1 MKKFKQFRAEQQYIT
16 EVGPFASAM
25 MGAMGVIGLGF
36 AGWKAFKKTKEAIKG
51 YRETKADKK
60 ARKEDGFTMSLKVY
74 NPATD
79 KEELQDFYVDPKEG
93 NPDLEKLGYKL
104 PKTLGGGIK
113 APSDDELDKMEKEA
127 GKKAKRANAGIKRK
141 IKSGNY
147 DPDDLTTDQQTQLSD
162 KTTKAEKEKT
172 AKEKGEKAAAGK
184 SVSDWVG
191 HEPTDEIPAGM
202 KTKVKEKER
211 KALGGHKDV
220 LAYRDRWDMKP
231 EASLTGWK
239 KWYDDPEDKDDFE
252 YITTDEQ
259 KKKTDARA
267 GQNEPTG
274 GGSGNNTPKVT
285 KRVTKSAA
293 AHTNPKDLKRAGV
306 QTTGRILNFGEF
318 ISEDVMKDL
327 LKAGKSKKD
336 SEITLDDGAD
346 IPIDPL
352 TSQILVKYIEGLS
365 SSEKKRTIQQIQRTE
380 RAFMKVLGKAHENT

>member
-25 MGAMGVIGLGF
+25 MGAMCIIGLGVG
-36 AGWKAFKKTKEAIKG
+36 GWKLFKTAKEKIKG

-79 KEELQDFYVDPKEG
+79 KEELEDFYVDPKEG

-127 GKKAKRANAGIKRK
+127 NKKSKRANAGIKRK

-147 DPDDLTTDQQTQLSD
+147 DPDDLTTDQQDQLAGKEKEASD
-162 KTTKAEKEKT
+162 KAA
-172 AKEKGEKAAAGK
+172 AKEKEDTAASEMG
-184 SVSDWVG
+184 VNDWVD
-191 HEPTDEIPAGM
+191 EPVDTIPADM
-202 KTKVKEKER
+202 VNDVKEKER
-211 KALGGHKDV
+211 ENIGGHKDV
-220 LAYRDRWDMKP
+220 LAYKNRWDLKGAP
-231 EASLTGWK
+231 KGWS
-239 KWYDDPEDKDDFE
+239 KWVDDPKKPKDFE
-252 YITTDEQ
+252 YVSDEE
-259 KKKTDARA
+259 KKKREDARA
-267 GQNEPTG
+267 AENQPAAG

-285 KRVTKSAA
+285 TTPKRKSG
-293 AHTNPKDLKRAGV
+293 DLSGV
-306 QTTGRILNFGEF
+306 QTAGRILNFGEF
-318 ISEDVMKDL
+318 ISEGVMNDL
-327 LKAGKSKKD
+327 FKAGKSKKD

-352 TSQILVKYIEGLS
+352 TSQILIKYIEGLS
-365 SSEKKRTIQQIQRTE
+365 SSEKNRTIQQIQRTE
-380 RAFMKVLGKAHENT
+380 RAFMKVLGKAHENI